1 MQVHFDII
9 YSASKFYSSTFDSD
23 ALLSCIRFIYKRY
36 YRSLSAANID
46 FDWRYYRDGK
56 AWLGKATFKKKT
68 VVWISVW
75 DNFIKATFYFTEKT
89 RPAVLGLDIAQ
100 EIKISFAQKKPVG
113 KLIPLILDIRSKQAI
128 QDFTILV
135 NHKKNLR

>member
-1 MQVHFDII
+1 MNKETSEQLFRNPEQKPD
-9 YSASKFYSSTFDSD
+9 D
-23 ALLSCIRFIYKRY
+23 ALFRNIPNKKVYEVMEMV

-89 RPAVLGLDIAQ
+89 RPAVLGLDMPKKSKSLSPRRNRL
-100 EIKISFAQKKPVG
+100 ENSF
-113 KLIPLILDIRSKQAI
+113 R
-128 QDFTILV
+128 
-135 NHKKNLR
+135 